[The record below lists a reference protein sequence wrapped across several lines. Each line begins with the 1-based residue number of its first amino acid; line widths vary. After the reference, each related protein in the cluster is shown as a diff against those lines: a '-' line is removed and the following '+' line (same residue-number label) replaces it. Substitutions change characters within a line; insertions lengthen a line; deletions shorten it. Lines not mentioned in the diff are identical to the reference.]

1 MDTVLGSPSGI
12 ADTMQD
18 SLQPRSA
25 DESNCFLESF
35 KKVLY
40 VSLDGS

>member
-1 MDTVLGSPSGI
+1 MSTVLGNPSDI

-18 SLQPRSA
+18 ALRPRSA

-35 KKVLY
+35 KKILY